1 MKISY
6 TQCDICKEKIPAD
19 IKPRSYLIEGI
30 GVHKS
35 VDLCIKCAN
44 EFMATMAS
52 LFNDDGIVNL
62 TLEEMK
68 LSIRSLNCLHK
79 AGVKDAGG
87 IADMTWEDLLKVRN
101 IGKTAAMEVVEK
113 MWRYTGILI
122 DGAPNVAKKVEESE
136 DCYDYTE

>member
-6 TQCDICKEKIPAD
+6 TQCDICKETIPTD
-19 IKPRSYLIEGI
+19 IKPRSYRIEGI

-44 EFMATMAS
+44 RFIATMAS
-52 LFNDDGIVNL
+52 LFEDDGIADL
-62 TLEEMK
+62 TLEDLE
-68 LSIRSLNCLHK
+68 LSVRAFNCLRR
-79 AGVKDAGG
+79 AGVSNAGG
-87 IADMTWEDLLKVRN
+87 IADMTWEELLKVRN

-136 DCYDYTE
+136 E

>member
-6 TQCDICKEKIPAD
+6 MQCDICKEKISDAV
-19 IKPRSYLIEGI
+19 KPRSYRIEGI

-44 EFMATMAS
+44 RFTATMAS
-52 LFNDDGIVNL
+52 LFNDDGIADL
-62 TLEEMK
+62 TLEDLE
-68 LSIRSLNCLHK
+68 LSVRAFNCLRR

-87 IADMTWEDLLKVRN
+87 IADMTWEDLLKVRD
-101 IGKTAAMEVVEK
+101 IGKTSAMEVVEK

-122 DGAPNVAKKVEESE
+122 EGAPSVAKKSGRESGRE
-136 DCYDYTE
+136 